1 MTRTIQ
7 MIIFCQARNH
17 PNLSQKITSV
27 LFHGVHSYVVD
38 TLCWRIDN
46 KLLWSS
52 LNDLLLSN
60 FTRNDIQSYENEGFH
75 SFDRVAPKGNLIG
88 RMTWQ
93 SMADMAVPYYGCLH
107 LNCTAQHWQGR
118 YMAVLYNSAYN
129 LRKGSEL
136 RKKHHKLRQC
146 TSCSQVPC
154 TRWIIQ
160 CFCCIALRFTAMQ
173 CKKFSTIECNPQNAL
188 HSMPLQY

>member
-1 MTRTIQ
+1 MTWTIQ

-52 LNDLLLSN
+52 LNALLLSN

-75 SFDRVAPKGNLIG
+75 SFARVAPKGNLIG

-93 SMADMAVPYYGCLH
+93 FMADMAVPYYGCLH
-107 LNCTAQHWQGR
+107 LNSTAQHWQGR
-118 YMAVLYNSAYN
+118 YMAVTYNYA
-129 LRKGSEL
+129 R
-136 RKKHHKLRQC
+136 H
-146 TSCSQVPC
+146 
-154 TRWIIQ
+154 WIAQKAPQITAIHQ
-160 CFCCIALRFTAMQ
+160 LFTG
-173 CKKFSTIECNPQNAL
+173 AL
-188 HSMPLQY
+188 HSVDICNVSAALR